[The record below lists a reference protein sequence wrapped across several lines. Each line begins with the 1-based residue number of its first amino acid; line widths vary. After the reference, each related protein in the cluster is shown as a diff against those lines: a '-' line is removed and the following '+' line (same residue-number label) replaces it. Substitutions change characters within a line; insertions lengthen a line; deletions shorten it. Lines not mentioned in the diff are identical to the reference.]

1 MNNNQLQVL
10 ESVAVKGSLHGLCL
24 ELEVTQAFINN
35 SERNIEAIYTFPL
48 PFGAVLLDLKVKL
61 GEKILTGAIFAKKQ
75 AESNYEEAITDG
87 NSAIMLERAD
97 DGICT
102 VNVGNLLAGERA
114 EIRYRFS
121 QLLNWQ
127 QDSLRI
133 NLPTTIA
140 PRYGDP
146 IKAGW
151 QIHQVTDYSLLAEY
165 PFSFVFD
172 IAEPLSTALIECPSH
187 DVTIKRDGEVARVM
201 LASKN
206 AWLDRDL
213 ILNIKEQGVTKDVG
227 QFTPD
232 GEQHVALA
240 SFSPKIPINKISN
253 TCIKVVVD
261 CSGSMAGDSIA
272 QAKIGLLRILDNLRE
287 TDTFNI
293 VIFGNTASAYFPK
306 CVSATQRNLNQARMA
321 VEKIEADLGGTE
333 MAHALE
339 FSYALKDVDDRPT
352 SVLLITDGE
361 VYEHED
367 IIQKAKQSKHRI
379 FTVGVGSSVAEAFV
393 RNLASATGGAAEL
406 VSPNEGMAETIF
418 RQFSRMFQSRATSAN
433 IHWPNSPKWQS
444 PKSIGAV
451 FAGDTLHQFAGFDQL
466 PAGEVC
472 LQMELEDG
480 SKVEQKLVLQM
491 QADQSQELNR
501 IAAAHRIEYMDDNQE
516 DQATALALSYQL
528 ISKYTNYLIV
538 EKRADAIK
546 PTDLPE
552 LTQVQ
557 LMLAA
562 GYGGSGRVDRSPIQ
576 FCVSS
581 NRTSQKISRSQAFD
595 SSFSDVDEY
604 EIPAFLRNQSDSCT
618 GSESNENT
626 VIDNM
631 VDSIKGLFTPKA
643 KTLSAAIAAV
653 AKSNNWYAAYLVN
666 IRTILPNELISVIDS
681 IAIKEGL
688 PEKTVVAS
696 LILAILDQLGEAI
709 ARHEKRALVM
719 ALKREAPPASL
730 IEFFVKGLI
739 LREKDCGWC
748 TKEIWGSRNSPSVIP
763 F

>member
-1 MNNNQLQVL
+1 MNDNQLQVL

-61 GEKILTGAIFAKKQ
+61 GEKILTGAVFAKKQ

-165 PFSFVFD
+165 PFSFVLD

-201 LASKN
+201 LASKD

-213 ILNIKEQGVTKDVG
+213 ILNIKVQGATKDVG

-232 GEQHVALA
+232 GEQHVALV
-240 SFSPKIPINKISN
+240 SFSPKIPINQIGN
-253 TCIKVVVD
+253 ACIKVVVD

-293 VIFGNTASAYFPK
+293 VRFGNTASAYFPK
-306 CVSATQRNLNQARMA
+306 CVFATQHNLNQARMA
-321 VEKIEADLGGTE
+321 VEKIEADLGGTA

-339 FSYALKDVDDRPT
+339 FAYALKDVDDRPA
-352 SVLLITDGE
+352 SILLITDGE
-361 VYEHED
+361 VHQHED
-367 IIQKAKQSKHRI
+367 IIRIAKQSKHRI

-393 RNLASATGGAAEL
+393 RNLASATGGGAEL

-418 RQFSRMFQSRATSAN
+418 RQFSRMFQSRATSTN
-433 IHWPNSPKWQS
+433 IHWPNNPKWQS

-466 PAGEVC
+466 PTGEVC
-472 LQMELEDG
+472 LQLELEDG
-480 SKVEQKLVLQM
+480 SKVEQKLILQM
-491 QADQSQELNR
+491 QVDQSQELNR

-516 DQATALALSYQL
+516 EQATALALSYQL

-538 EKRADAIK
+538 EKRADEIK

-552 LTQVQ
+552 LAKVP

-562 GYGGSGRVDRSPIQ
+562 GYGGSGSVVSNPVL
-576 FCVSS
+576 FCSSS
-581 NRTSQKISRSQAFD
+581 NRTSQKISRSEFLAM
-595 SSFSDVDEY
+595 STSDVDEY
-604 EIPAFLRNQSDSCT
+604 EIPAFLRNQSDSYT
-618 GSESNENT
+618 GSKSNENT

-643 KTLSAAIAAV
+643 KTLLAAIIAV

-681 IAIKEGL
+681 IVIKEGL

-696 LILAILDQLGEAI
+696 LMLAILDQLGDAI

-719 ALKREAPPASL
+719 ALKREAPPPSL

-739 LREKDCGWC
+739 LKEKDCGWC
-748 TKEIWGSRNSPSVIP
+748 VKEIKGSHIDPNVIP